1 MMRRK
6 TAFTRCA
13 AALAGLYLVLA
24 LFSVACVVDHAG
36 PKPAAHHH
44 GGTVSHSGFC
54 AWACQANPT
63 SDAGPV
69 ALLLQPVLAAT
80 PLIEDG
86 HSIVAGG
93 GGFPVASRA
102 PPSVQ
107 S

>member
-1 MMRRK
+1 MMRVTK
-6 TAFTRCA
+6 PSIGLA

-24 LFSVACVVDHAG
+24 VFSVACVVDHAD

-44 GGTVSHSGFC
+44 GGTVSHSSFS

-69 ALLLQPVLAAT
+69 ALFLQPFFVAT
-80 PLIEDG
+80 LVVESS
-86 HSIVAGG
+86 HAIVAGG
-93 GGFPVASRA
+93 VGFHTASRA
-102 PPSVQ
+102 PPVQ

>member
-1 MMRRK
+1 MMRVTK
-6 TAFTRCA
+6 PSIGLA

-24 LFSVACVVDHAG
+24 VFSVACVVDHAD

-44 GGTVSHSGFC
+44 GGTVSHSSFC

-69 ALLLQPVLAAT
+69 ALFLQPFFVAT
-80 PLIEDG
+80 LVVESS
-86 HSIVAGG
+86 HAIVAGG
-93 GGFPVASRA
+93 VGFHTASRA
-102 PPSVQ
+102 PTVQ

>member
-1 MMRRK
+1 MMRVTK
-6 TAFTRCA
+6 PSIGLA

-24 LFSVACVVDHAG
+24 VFSVACIVDHAD

-44 GGTVSHSGFC
+44 GGTVSHSSFC

-69 ALLLQPVLAAT
+69 ALFLEPLFVAT
-80 PLIEDG
+80 LFVENS
-86 HSIVAGG
+86 HSIMTGG
-93 GGFPVASRA
+93 VGFHAASRA
-102 PPSVQ
+102 PPVQ